1 MDQEGNNGRRRSSRL
16 AARGI
21 VTTPKAEIIVK
32 KTVKSSEKPKRSK
45 RKTTEETIELPE
57 AKKTKTEDKTS
68 SDEIGNPEENE
79 TNNVDENDVSG
90 ISPMD
95 VDNVEETNVSPPSDV
110 EKKDLKTVEEKTD
123 VLLEDSKDQEAVEK
137 LPVTKDDKDKDNKSV
152 DETEDE
158 KSETTEEL
166 IKVKD
171 SEITEQPNNDTSQDE
186 AKPGSVA
193 LENTNGKSEEKEKIE
208 SVEDIVNDI
217 GFCVAT
223 KDVVTPNGDTD
234 EQVKSNGDESTTEIE
249 AKEPIKALHDDT
261 NHVEEK
267 DLKAV
272 TATTAITTNND
283 APIVDQVEKEL
294 DNVVDNNI
302 SASADDNAPKV
313 DQLSTVVS

>member
-1 MDQEGNNGRRRSSRL
+1 M

-45 RKTTEETIELPE
+45 RKTTEEIIELPE
-57 AKKTKTEDKTS
+57 AKKTKTEDKTA
-68 SDEIGNPEENE
+68 SDDIDNPEENK

-95 VDNVEETNVSPPSDV
+95 VDNVEETNVSPSDV

-123 VLLEDSKDQEAVEK
+123 VLLEDSKDQKAVEK
-137 LPVTKDDKDKDNKSV
+137 LPVTNDDKEKDNKSV

-171 SEITEQPNNDTSQDE
+171 PEITEQPKNDTSQDE
-186 AKPGSVA
+186 AKPGPVA

-208 SVEDIVNDI
+208 SVEEIVNDI
-217 GFCVAT
+217 GFCVAA
-223 KDVVTPNGDTD
+223 KDVVTPNGDAD
-234 EQVKSNGDESTTEIE
+234 EQVKSNGDESITEIE

-261 NHVEEK
+261 NHVEET

-283 APIVDQVEKEL
+283 APIVGQVEKEL

>member
-45 RKTTEETIELPE
+45 RKTTEEIIELPE
-57 AKKTKTEDKTS
+57 AKKTKTEDKTA
-68 SDEIGNPEENE
+68 SDDIDNPEENK

-95 VDNVEETNVSPPSDV
+95 VDNVEETNVSPSDV

-123 VLLEDSKDQEAVEK
+123 VLLEDSKDQKAVEK
-137 LPVTKDDKDKDNKSV
+137 LPVTNDDKEKDNKSV

-171 SEITEQPNNDTSQDE
+171 PEITEQPKNDTSQDE
-186 AKPGSVA
+186 AKPGPVA

-208 SVEDIVNDI
+208 SVEEIVNDI

-223 KDVVTPNGDTD
+223 KDVVTPNGDAD
-234 EQVKSNGDESTTEIE
+234 EQVKSNGDESITEIE

-261 NHVEEK
+261 NHVEET

-283 APIVDQVEKEL
+283 APIVGQVEKEL

>member
-21 VTTPKAEIIVK
+21 VTTPKAETIVK

-45 RKTTEETIELPE
+45 RKTTEETVELPE
-57 AKKTKTEDKTS
+57 AKKTKTD
-68 SDEIGNPEENE
+68 DIDNPEKNE

-110 EKKDLKTVEEKTD
+110 EKKDLPTVEEKTD
-123 VLLEDSKDQEAVEK
+123 ELLEDSKDQEAVEK
-137 LPVTKDDKDKDNKSV
+137 LPVTNDEKEKDNKSV
-152 DETEDE
+152 DETKDE
-158 KSETTEEL
+158 KSEVTEEP

-171 SEITEQPNNDTSQDE
+171 PEITEQPKNDTSQDE
-186 AKPGSVA
+186 AKQEPVA
-193 LENTNGKSEEKEKIE
+193 LENTNGKIEEKEKIE
-208 SVEDIVNDI
+208 SVEEIVNDI

-223 KDVVTPNGDTD
+223 KDIVTPNGDTD
-234 EQVKSNGDESTTEIE
+234 EQVKSTNGDESITDIE
-249 AKEPIKALHDDT
+249 AIEPIKALHDET
-261 NHVEEK
+261 NHVEET

-294 DNVVDNNI
+294 DKAADNVVDNNI

>member
-32 KTVKSSEKPKRSK
+32 KTAKSSEKPKRSK
-45 RKTTEETIELPE
+45 RKTTEETVELPE
-57 AKKTKTEDKTS
+57 AKKTKTD
-68 SDEIGNPEENE
+68 DIDNPKKNE

-95 VDNVEETNVSPPSDV
+95 VDNVGETNVSPPSDV
-110 EKKDLKTVEEKTD
+110 EKKDLPTVEEKTD
-123 VLLEDSKDQEAVEK
+123 ELLEDSKDQEAVEK
-137 LPVTKDDKDKDNKSV
+137 LPATNNEKEGDNKSV

-158 KSETTEEL
+158 KSEVTEEP

-171 SEITEQPNNDTSQDE
+171 PEITEPPKNDTSQDE
-186 AKPGSVA
+186 AKQEPVA

-208 SVEDIVNDI
+208 SVEEIVNDI

-223 KDVVTPNGDTD
+223 KDIVTPNGDTD
-234 EQVKSNGDESTTEIE
+234 EQVKSTNGDGSVTDIE
-249 AKEPIKALHDDT
+249 AIEPIKALHDET
-261 NHVEEK
+261 NHVEET

-272 TATTAITTNND
+272 TATTANTTTNND

-294 DNVVDNNI
+294 DKAADNVVDNI